1 MNEPSAQV
9 VNTPFNAEIVGKDGS
24 VSNQRMNVRVISVQ
38 SKRAAQAKARTERGS
53 EPAPEPAR
61 EAIKRQ
67 TQQGQATSNIT
78 PLEDSNATYKDII
91 EAPYDQFALV
101 LLEEESNILR
111 ECIDSMVTNIEGFGN
126 TFRPRKLEEDAK
138 NKHQSEIDLEAIK
151 LQGWLGVLC
160 PETSFIQTRKQ
171 MRRDLELT
179 GNGYWEIV
187 RDSAGVIIEINHVAS
202 HRMRLTKL
210 DAEATPYTVP
220 VISPEDDYQIKQIEK
235 MRRFRRFVQLNSKGQ
250 PGVYF
255 KEFGDPRTINKKT
268 GKVGNVD
275 AVTDEATEII
285 HFKIY
290 SARSVYGIPRY
301 IGRYVSII
309 GSRRSEEV
317 NFFTLSNNYVPS
329 MFIMVENGAL
339 TPASVERLTELIESQ
354 VGSDPNYSKI
364 VILEAENGDA
374 ENFAGQMTNAKLSMY
389 EPKSQKTD
397 EMFQSY
403 DANNQNKVRQAF
415 RLPPLLIGR
424 AEDYTRAT
432 AQASLRMGDEQIFN
446 PEREVVD
453 SQMNRIMLDQKIRWH
468 FFRSRTPNI
477 TDNEVLSKA
486 MVAAEKSGA
495 MTPRRANTLM
505 EDIFEGELGPLPE
518 NINLDQPY
526 SLTFAL
532 AQNAQVVAPTEMG
545 DGQVGTVERNED
557 WVSKYVDEVLTGI
570 DRELNPEEHFNRFL
584 R

>member
-1 MNEPSAQV
+1 MNKPTAQV
-9 VNTPFNAEIVGKDGS
+9 VNTPFNAEVIGKDGA
-24 VSNQRMNVRVISVQ
+24 VSNRRMTARVISV
-38 SKRAAQAKARTERGS
+38 KRAASVRDNDKKVE
-53 EPAPEPAR
+53 EPKPELAR
-61 EAIKRQ
+61 ESIKRQ
-67 TQQGQATSNIT
+67 TQQGQPTSNIT
-78 PLEDSNATYKDII
+78 PLEDNATYRDVI

-101 LLEEESNILR
+101 LLEEESNVLR
-111 ECIDSMVTNIEGFGN
+111 ECVDSMVTNIEGYGN
-126 TFRPRKLEEDAK
+126 TFRPRKLEEEAK
-138 NKHQSEIDLEAIK
+138 KGHQSEIDLERIK
-151 LQGWLGVLC
+151 LEGWLGVLC
-160 PETSFIQTRKQ
+160 PEVSFIETRKR

-187 RDSAGVIIEINHVAS
+187 RDSQGSILEINHIAS
-202 HRMRLTKL
+202 HRIRLTKL
-210 DAEATPYTVP
+210 DPEPTPYTVP

-235 MRRFRRFVQLNSKGQ
+235 RRRFRRFVQLNSQGQ
-250 PGVYF
+250 PGVWF
-255 KEFGDPRTINKKT
+255 KEFGDPRTINKRT
-268 GKVGNVD
+268 GKVDNDV
-275 AVTDEATEII
+275 ATSDEATEII

-309 GSRRSEEV
+309 GSRRAEEV

-364 VILEAENGDA
+364 VILEAENGDN
-374 ENFAGQMTNAKLSMY
+374 EGFAGQLVNAKLSIH
-389 EPKSQKTD
+389 EPKNQKTD
-397 EMFQSY
+397 EMFQKY
-403 DANNQNKVRQAF
+403 DANNQDKVRQSF
-415 RLPPLLIGR
+415 RLPPLLVGR
-424 AEDYTRAT
+424 AQDYTRAT
-432 AQASLRMGDEQIFN
+432 ARESVRVGDEQIFN

-453 SQMNRIMLDQKIRWH
+453 SIMIRIMLDQGIRWH

-505 EDIFEGELGPLPE
+505 EDIFEGELGPMPE
-518 NINLDQPY
+518 GIPLDTPY
-526 SLTFAL
+526 SLTFAQ
-532 AQNAQVVAPTEMG
+532 AQNGQTTSPMEMG
-545 DGQVGTVERNED
+545 DGQVGTVERSED
-557 WVSKYVDEVLTGI
+557 WVSQYVNEILGGI
-570 DRELNPEEHFNRFL
+570 ERNVDPEEHYSRFL